1 MISDQILFGYS
12 TVYQYSLRVGG
23 TVEEPA
29 NVVTGLL
36 AERGAHGQ
44 PEDALVL
51 AAEADEG
58 PHRRLGAALGHR
70 PQELAALREADGV
83 VALGQP
89 LVLQQL
95 LAYPLHLLVGMDE
108 EAALPVQDRIAA
120 NLQGPHVAALCLL
133 HDEAH
138 DGAQT
143 EGHAA
148 GVAHAVPQDHGQDI
162 RIGAAGRRLPPL
174 VDHNQE
180 RDQQHDQ
187 RLSFAA
193 HYSCRYD
200 ILS

>member
-1 MISDQILFGYS
+1 M
-12 TVYQYSLRVGG
+12 
-23 TVEEPA
+23 
-29 NVVTGLL
+29 
-36 AERGAHGQ
+36 
-44 PEDALVL
+44 L
-51 AAEADEG
+51 AAEKQSVFWLYASICNSRYSCT
-58 PHRRLGAALGHR
+58 PWF
-70 PQELAALREADGV
+70 
-83 VALGQP
+83 GQ
-89 LVLQQL
+89 
-95 LAYPLHLLVGMDE
+95 ATIE
-108 EAALPVQDRIAA
+108 
-120 NLQGPHVAALCLL
+120 
-133 HDEAH
+133 EAH

-174 VDHNQE
+174 VDNNQE